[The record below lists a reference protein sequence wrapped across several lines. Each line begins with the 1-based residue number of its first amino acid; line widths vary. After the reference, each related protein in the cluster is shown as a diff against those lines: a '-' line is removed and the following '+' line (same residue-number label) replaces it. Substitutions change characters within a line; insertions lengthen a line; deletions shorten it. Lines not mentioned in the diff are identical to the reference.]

1 MHISG
6 YVGTYAKPIIRS
18 LSTANHSARLIESD
32 SFRSQHACVNRN
44 DTSSAALIDITKN
57 AVIPQ
62 KTTPLETHVT
72 SQGNVTNLYS
82 LFERTAHHKPKRPA
96 LEIGP
101 HKLTY
106 EELNG
111 RARRVAAAILSGTCD
126 SPVVAFM
133 AHKSVEAYVAVL
145 GILAAG
151 KGYVPLQPGF
161 PVERTTRMLALS
173 GADTLVVAPEA
184 AGKVTDVLRG
194 VDRAIRVIPIGF
206 TDLAQFRASCGDREI
221 VEVDN
226 AECTASAEPSSIA
239 YLLFTSGSTGLPKG
253 VPIRHSNAMSYFSY
267 VLNRYDL
274 RDNDRFSQTF
284 DLTFDLSVHDLF
296 LCWAVGACLCPLTNT
311 ALLAP
316 AKFIRDKRLTVW
328 FSVPSVA
335 MVMHRLRQ
343 LGPGAFPDL
352 RVSLFCGEALSASLA
367 AAWQAAAPNSIVEN
381 LYGPTEAT
389 IAISHYRWMPG
400 DEGRQFPNGVV
411 PIGTIFASQSGCIR
425 GEDGRLAPGGQ
436 TGELCLGGSQLTAG
450 YWNNPEQT
458 ARAFVTIP
466 GSGEDRWYRT
476 GDVARVGDDGIL
488 VYLGRIDNQVQ
499 VMGYRVELQEVEHAL
514 REAVGTEMAVAI
526 PWPIEGGRADAIYG
540 VCSGGEIT
548 DAQTAKQRCAGK
560 LPNYMVPSD
569 VFWIADMP
577 VNANGKIDRLTVA
590 KWVKE
595 TISAGESRTDT
606 AISDR

>member
-1 MHISG
+1 M
-6 YVGTYAKPIIRS
+6 T
-18 LSTANHSARLIESD
+18 L
-32 SFRSQHACVNRN
+32 HADVN
-44 DTSSAALIDITKN
+44 T
-57 AVIPQ
+57 
-62 KTTPLETHVT
+62 
-72 SQGNVTNLYS
+72 LYE
-82 LFERTAHHKPKRPA
+82 LFERTAREKPARPA
-96 LEIGP
+96 LEIGAQT
-101 HKLTY
+101 LTY
-106 EELNG
+106 AELNS
-111 RARRVAAAILSGTCD
+111 RARRVAAAILSGTSD

-161 PVERTTRMLALS
+161 PVDRTIRMLDLS

-184 AGKVTDVLRG
+184 AGKIAEVLRG
-194 VDRAIRVIPIGF
+194 IDRPIRVIPIGF
-206 TDLAQFRASCGDREI
+206 TEVTKLRASCGDREI
-221 VEVDN
+221 VELTD
-226 AECTASAEPSSIA
+226 AERSESAQRSSIA

-253 VPIRHSNAMSYFSY
+253 VPIRHSNAISYFSY
-267 VLNRYDL
+267 MLNRYEL
-274 RDNDRFSQTF
+274 REEDRFSQTF
-284 DLTFDLSVHDLF
+284 DMTFDLSVHDLF
-296 LCWAVGACLCPLTNT
+296 LCWAVGACLCPLTHT

-316 AKFIRDKRLTVW
+316 AKFIRNRRLTVW

-343 LGPGAFPDL
+343 LVPGAFPDL

-400 DEGRQFPNGVV
+400 DEDRQFPNGVV
-411 PIGTIFASQSGCIR
+411 PIGTIFDSQRGCIR
-425 GEDGRLAPGGQ
+425 GEDGRAAPVGQ
-436 TGELCLGGSQLTAG
+436 TGELCLGGSQLTTG

-458 ARAFVTIP
+458 ARAFIAIP
-466 GSGEDRWYRT
+466 DSGEDRWYRT

-548 DAQTAKQRCAGK
+548 DAQTVKKRCAGK
-560 LPNYMVPSD
+560 LPNYMVPLD

-595 TISAGESRTDT
+595 TLSAGQSRTDT
-606 AISDR
+606 AIPDR